1 MDVSSLLLPLAAQLY
16 DRVRE
21 STCRP
26 VREGLERFIDRTQ
39 VDEVIITGAMFDP
52 AARKRSVTIAA
63 EAMRSLQPAG
73 SRNLT
78 SNPPRSSLSS
88 REAVPS

>member
-1 MDVSSLLLPLAAQLY
+1 MKVVGFVDDDLNKSAMIIHGLRVLGTSESLQRLVLRY
-16 DRVRE
+16 N
-21 STCRP
+21 
-26 VREGLERFIDRTQ
+26 
-39 VDEVIITGAMFDP
+39 VDEVIITGAMFEP

-63 EAMRSLQPAG
+63 EAMQQVQAAG

-78 SNPPRSSLSS
+78 SSPPRSSLSS